1 MSLNGILASSLS
13 ALQTSQQA
21 LSTVSSNVANIN
33 TAGYARRVVN
43 LEAQVSG
50 SQLSGVSVAD
60 IQRVT
65 DQFLTQETLSAQAS
79 SSQASAVNDAYTQ
92 LNGLLGQPGDSSS
105 LTTQLDNVF
114 TALSSAALAPTSGT
128 SQQGA
133 LTAFQNM
140 ASTISNL
147 SSTIGGLQNQADQQ
161 IVTAVPT
168 VNSLVKQIYTMNSQ
182 IQTATAA
189 GNDSTGLLDQR
200 DQAVQQL
207 SQLISVRTATG
218 ANGQMIVSTQDGVQL
233 VGDTYAQLS
242 YAGGSST
249 GTYPSIQLSNINPAT
264 GQAVGSATT
273 LDPHL
278 GSGQIAGLISMRDG
292 ALAQF
297 QQELGNFA
305 QETANAFN
313 AQHNANA
320 AYPPPTSLTGRD
332 TGLASTDSLGFTGK
346 TTIAVTDSSG
356 KLVSRI
362 DVNFGAGTL
371 SVDGGAAT
379 SIGTTVGSFVTALNS
394 ALGSNGS
401 ASFANGQLSI
411 SATGTNGIV
420 TQDDATTP
428 ASRGGAGFSQFFGLN
443 NLFTSAVPTI
453 TATGLSSS
461 DAGNFAAGGTM
472 SFALKDASGNVVKTA
487 SVALTG
493 SETIGGVI
501 SALNTAFGGAET
513 FSLGSDGSLG
523 MTPSAAYA
531 NDSFAVTADSTVR
544 GTTGLS
550 FTQLFGL
557 GPAATAAIASG
568 FSVNSA
574 ISSAPQRLAFG
585 QPSITGATVA
595 GDQIVSS
602 GDASGLQALQNLSST
617 KQTFAAAGGMVAQ
630 SSTLS
635 SYAANFYQDV
645 ATRGAAAK
653 SAATAQSD
661 RLTAAQQAQSSV
673 SGVNLDEELTNM
685 MTYQQAY
692 SAGARMLQVVQTLYN
707 ALLQIQ

>member
-50 SQLSGVSVAD
+50 NQLSGVSVAD

-346 TTIAVTDSSG
+346 TTIAVTDPSG

>member
-50 SQLSGVSVAD
+50 NQLSGVSVAD

-346 TTIAVTDSSG
+346 TTIAVTDPSG

-585 QPSITGATVA
+585 QPSITAATVA

>member
-21 LSTVSSNVANIN
+21 LSTVSSNVANLN

-50 SQLSGVSVAD
+50 NQLSGVSVAD

-79 SSQASAVNDAYTQ
+79 SSQAGAVNNAYTQ

-114 TALSSAALAPTSGT
+114 TALGAAALSPTSGT

-133 LTAFQNM
+133 LTAFQNL

-147 SSTIGGLQNQADQQ
+147 SSTISGLQNQADQQ
-161 IVTAVPT
+161 IVSAVPT
-168 VNSLVKQIYTMNSQ
+168 VNSLIKQIYTMNSQ

-207 SQLISVRTATG
+207 SQLIGVRTATG
-218 ANGQMIVSTQDGVQL
+218 PNGQLIVSTQDGVQL

-242 YAGGSST
+242 YSGGGSA
-249 GTYPSIQLSNINPAT
+249 GAYPGIQLSNVNPAT
-264 GQAVGSATT
+264 GQAIGSAMT

-305 QETANAFN
+305 HETANAFN

-332 TGLASTDSLGFTGK
+332 TGLTSTDSLGFTGK

-362 DVNFGAGTL
+362 DVDFGAGTL
-371 SVDGGAAT
+371 SVDGGAPT
-379 SIGTTVGSFVTALNS
+379 SIGSTLGSFVTALNS
-394 ALGSNGS
+394 ALGANGS

-411 SATGTNGIV
+411 NANGTNGIV

-428 ASRGGAGFSQFFGLN
+428 SSRGGAGFAQFFGLN
-443 NLFTSAVPTI
+443 DLFTSSVPTI
-453 TATGLSSS
+453 TATGLSAG

-487 SVALTG
+487 SVTLTG
-493 SETIGGVI
+493 SETIGGIV

-513 FSLGSDGSLG
+513 FSLNSDGSLS
-523 MTPSAAYA
+523 MTPSSAYA
-531 NDSFAVTADSTVR
+531 NDSFAVTSDSTTR
-544 GTTGLS
+544 GTTGVS
-550 FTQLFGL
+550 FTELFGL
-557 GPAATAAIASG
+557 GPGATAAMATG
-568 FSVNSA
+568 FSVSSA
-574 ISSAPQRLAFG
+574 ISSTPQRLAFG
-585 QPSITGATVA
+585 QPAITTSTVA

-630 SSTLS
+630 SSTLND
-635 SYAANFYQDV
+635 YAANFYQDI

-653 SAATAQSD
+653 TDATAQSD

-685 MTYQQAY
+685 TTYQQAY

>member
-50 SQLSGVSVAD
+50 NQLSGVSVAD

-65 DQFLTQETLSAQAS
+65 DQFLTKETLSAQAA
-79 SSQASAVNDAYTQ
+79 SSQATAVNSAYTQ
-92 LNGLLGQPGDSSS
+92 LNGLLGQPGDSSA

-114 TALSSAALAPTSGT
+114 TALSSAALSPTAGT

-133 LTAFQNM
+133 LAAFQNL

-147 SSTIGGLQNQADQQ
+147 SGTITGLQNQADQQ
-161 IVTAVPT
+161 IVSAVPA
-168 VNSLVKQIYTMNSQ
+168 VNSLIKQIYTMNAQ
-182 IQTATAA
+182 IQTATAS
-189 GNDSTGLLDQR
+189 GSDSTGLLDQR

-207 SQLISVRTATG
+207 SQIIGVRTATG
-218 ANGQMIVSTQDGVQL
+218 TNGQLIVSTQDGVQL

-242 YAGGSST
+242 YSGGGNT
-249 GTYPSIQLSNINPAT
+249 GTYPGIQLANVNPAT
-264 GQAVGSATT
+264 GQTVGASMT

-292 ALAQF
+292 ALADL
-297 QQELGNFA
+297 QQQLGNFA
-305 QETANAFN
+305 EETANAFN

-332 TGLASTDSLGFTGK
+332 TGLTATDSLGFTGK
-346 TTIAVTDSSG
+346 TTVAVTDSSG

-362 DVNFGAGTL
+362 DVDFGAGTL
-371 SVDGGAAT
+371 SVNGGAPA
-379 SIGTTVGSFVTALNS
+379 SIGSTVGSFVTALNS
-394 ALGSNGS
+394 ALGSNGT
-401 ASFANGQLSI
+401 ASFTDGKLSI

-420 TQDDATTP
+420 THDDATTP
-428 ASRGGAGFSQFFGLN
+428 ASRGGAGFAQFFGLN
-443 NLFTSAVPTI
+443 DLFTPSVPTN

-472 SFALKDASGNVVKTA
+472 SFALKDASGNVVKSA
-487 SVALTG
+487 SVTLTG

-513 FSLGSDGSLG
+513 FSLGSDGSLS

-531 NDSFAVTADSTVR
+531 NDSFAATADSTMR

-557 GPAATAAIASG
+557 GPAAKAAMASG
-568 FSVNSA
+568 FSVSSA
-574 ISSAPQRLAFG
+574 ISATPQRLAFG
-585 QPSITGATVA
+585 QPSIAAATVA
-595 GDQIVSS
+595 GDAIVSS

-630 SSTLS
+630 SATLGD
-635 SYAANFYQDV
+635 YAANFYQDV
-645 ATRGAAAK
+645 ATRGATAK
-653 SAATAQSD
+653 SNATAQSD

>member
-1 MSLNGILASSLS
+1 VSLNGILASSLS

-79 SSQASAVNDAYTQ
+79 SSQATAINDAYTQ

-114 TALSSAALAPTSGT
+114 TALGSAALSPTAGT

-133 LTAFQNM
+133 LTAFQNL

-147 SSTIGGLQNQADQQ
+147 SGTITGLQNQADQQ
-161 IVTAVPT
+161 IVSAVPA
-168 VNSLVKQIYTMNSQ
+168 VNALIKQIYTMNSQ
-182 IQTATAA
+182 IQTATAS

-207 SQLISVRTATG
+207 SQLIGVRTATG

-242 YAGGSST
+242 YSGGGST
-249 GTYPSIQLSNINPAT
+249 GSYPSIQLANVNPAT
-264 GQAVGSATT
+264 GQTVGSAMT

-292 ALAQF
+292 ALAQL

-305 QETANAFN
+305 GETANAFN

-320 AYPPPTSLTGRD
+320 AYPPPTALTGRD
-332 TGLASTDSLGFTGK
+332 TGLTSTDSLGFTGN

-401 ASFANGQLSI
+401 ASFTDGKLSI

-428 ASRGGAGFSQFFGLN
+428 ASRGGAGFAQFFGLN
-443 NLFTSAVPTI
+443 DLFTSPVPTN
-453 TATGLSSS
+453 TATGLSAG
-461 DAGNFAAGGTM
+461 DAGNFAAGSTM
-472 SFALKDASGNVVKTA
+472 SFALKDASGNVVKA
-487 SVALTG
+487 VSVTLTG
-493 SETIGGVI
+493 SETIGGVVG
-501 SALNTAFGGAET
+501 ALNTAFGGAET
-513 FSLGSDGSLG
+513 FSLGSDGSLS
-523 MTPSAAYA
+523 MTPSSAYA
-531 NDSFAVTADSTVR
+531 NDSFAVTSDSTVR
-544 GTTGLS
+544 GSTGLS

-557 GPAATAAIASG
+557 GPAATAAMASG
-568 FSVNSA
+568 FSVSSA
-574 ISSAPQRLAFG
+574 ISSSPQRLAFG
-585 QPSITGATVA
+585 QPSITGSTVA

-602 GDASGLQALQNLSST
+602 GDASGLQALQTLSST

-635 SYAANFYQDV
+635 SYAANFYQDI
-645 ATRGAAAK
+645 ATRGAAAQ
-653 SAATAQSD
+653 SNTTAQTD